1 LNPTDPKPPAARRR
15 AWLAGA
21 AGGAL
26 LLATLSGCGFAL
38 KRPPELQLKRV
49 QLRGFAALSPMA
61 DELRRQLRTSP
72 GVALVERA
80 DAAEVVLEAL
90 GDTREQVVAA
100 STTAGQVRELTLR
113 ARLRFRAYT
122 PSGHELIP
130 ATELLLSRDMSYT
143 ETAALA
149 KDYEAQ
155 IMFRAMQGDLANQV
169 LRRLAALTPDM
180 AHAPAAA
187 TAPQGASA
195 AASAD
200 APPDTAASAAPPPA
214 SGPLP
219 AGW

>member
-1 LNPTDPKPPAARRR
+1 MNPIDPKPLEVRRR

-21 AGGAL
+21 AASSAL
-26 LLATLSGCGFAL
+26 LLGALSGCGFAL

-72 GVALVERA
+72 GVTLVERA
-80 DAAEVVLEAL
+80 NAAEVVLEAL
-90 GDTREQVVAA
+90 GDSREQVVAA

-113 ARLRFRAYT
+113 ARLHFRAYT
-122 PSGHELIP
+122 PSGRELIP
-130 ATELLLSRDMSYT
+130 ATELVLSRDMSYT

-155 IMFRAMQGDLANQV
+155 IMFRAMQSDLASQV
-169 LRRLAALTPDM
+169 LRRLAVLTPDM
-180 AHAPAAA
+180 ARAPVAA
-187 TAPQGASA
+187 TPEGASASASA
-195 AASAD
+195 AA
-200 APPDTAASAAPPPA
+200 PTETAASAALPPA